1 MIRGFAALTVAFFF
15 VPFVSGEVVS
25 IGEQVEVDSETMSL
39 GDIAQILPAN
49 PQIAGVPIGYA
60 PYPGHYR
67 WITKPDIENYLHK
80 WGLDQQVEI
89 RMDKRVLVTRD
100 SQQVEPEMIEEK
112 VRQFLD
118 SLNPGFQITVQKIQI
133 PGEFFLPVG
142 PLDIS
147 IDSPASSVSRL
158 SGLSLKLDFLSMGKR
173 VKSQWVRVDAV
184 AEAPVVIIKR
194 SVPYG
199 HVLRP
204 SDVEIEV
211 RQFDRLEGMFTAENE
226 VIGSVA
232 KRSLLEGE
240 ILTQRDLKEAM
251 LVSRGDVVTLLV
263 RGPAFLVSAL
273 GRARDSGSRGDA
285 VVIENLDSKQLV
297 HATVVGDKTVEV
309 VMAGGVR

>member
-1 MIRGFAALTVAFFF
+1 MIRGCAALTVALFLI
-15 VPFVSGEVVS
+15 PLVSGEVVS
-25 IGEQVEVDSETMSL
+25 IGERVEVDTETMSL

-67 WITKPDIENYLHK
+67 WITRPDIENYLHK

-89 RMDKRVLVTRD
+89 RMDERVLVTRD
-100 SQQVEPEMIEEK
+100 SQQVEPELIEQK
-112 VRQFLD
+112 VCQFLD
-118 SLNPGFQITVQKIQI
+118 SLNPRFRITVQSIQI
-133 PGEFFLPVG
+133 PNDFFLPVG
-142 PLDIS
+142 PIEIS

-184 AEAPVVIIKR
+184 AEAPVVIVKR
-194 SVPYG
+194 PVSYG
-199 HVLRP
+199 QALRP
-204 SDVEIEV
+204 SDVEVEV
-211 RQFDRLEGMFTAENE
+211 RQFDRLEGMFTAKND

-263 RGPAFLVSAL
+263 RGPAFQVSAL
-273 GRARDSGSRGDA
+273 GRARDSGCRGDA

-297 HATVVGDKTVEV
+297 HATVVGNKTVEV
-309 VMAGGVR
+309 VMAGGAR